1 MNKADPHLGKPPS
14 NGAPDPKGSP
24 ESPSF
29 GSASPTESSG
39 PGRSSIPRPF
49 RRRPR
54 ARRSNGPTDGD
65 AGPTIAEA
73 AASGWRHALEL
84 GDYARDLIGV
94 RADRAA
100 TDFRRKITRIGVI
113 AIAGVGVGVV
123 VISAS
128 LRFVAG
134 VADGLAILFG
144 GRGWLGDLAA
154 GVVLLGGLAAGVAL
168 FLSARERK
176 ELEEHIEKYERH
188 HREHRA
194 RHGHFVGDP
203 SPEAQDPR

>member
-29 GSASPTESSG
+29 GSASPTDGSG
-39 PGRSSIPRPF
+39 PGRSSIPR
-49 RRRPR
+49 RRLRRGSR
-54 ARRSNGPTDGD
+54 ARDAGGD

-73 AASGWRHALEL
+73 ASSGWRHALEL
-84 GDYARDLIGV
+84 GDYVRDLVGV

-100 TDFRRKITRIGVI
+100 TDFRRKITKVGVI
-113 AIAGVGVGVV
+113 AIAGVGAGVV

-154 GVVLLGGLAAGVAL
+154 GVVLLGGLAAGIAL

-176 ELEEHIEKYERH
+176 ELEEHIEKYERQ

-203 SPEAQDPR
+203 SPEDPR